1 MFVTAFFYIEKE
13 SDRMEYLV
21 TKEQMKQIED
31 RAMNQIKIPSILLM
45 EQAAMGILEEMEKEE
60 QIQNKIFILC
70 GMGNNGADGL
80 ALARLLHQ
88 KGYLS
93 VMIGIVGQEEKGTK
107 EWQIQYEMI
116 KNLKIEYVIGTDWIK
131 DMNFSNYDCIVD
143 GLFGIG
149 LSRELKGNY
158 FEIVH
163 KINKV
168 GNKVYAIDIPSG
180 ICSNTGKVLGIGIK
194 AYKTITFEYEKIG
207 CMLYPG
213 AEYSGN
219 IVVKHIGIPT
229 YISNNFPFSYY
240 TYSLSKTIHTLLP
253 KRASYSNKGTFGKV
267 VVFAGSKNMAGA
279 AYLSGRAAYEMGA
292 GLVQIV
298 TCDSNR
304 EIIQTLLP
312 EAILTTYDPEDI
324 SWEEISHAIDWA
336 DVIVIGPGL
345 SVKNYA
351 KQLLQFVLN
360 NSKVPIVI
368 DADGLNILSE
378 NSSLIKKCNSQIIF
392 TPHLKEFSRLVKKD
406 LEEMKKDLFTSI
418 QSFLDNSNHILVC
431 KDARTIVGRNGT
443 PFYINQSGNH
453 GMATGGSGDVLTG
466 MIAGLIAQGL
476 SLEDG
481 AVVGVY
487 LHGLAGNSACKEKGA
502 YSMKATDILNHI
514 SKITNVC

>member
-31 RAMNQIKIPSILLM
+31 RVMNQIKIPSILLM

-116 KNLKIEYVIGTDWIK
+116 KNLKIEYVIGTDWIE

-180 ICSNTGKVLGIGIK
+180 ICSNTGKILGIGIK
-194 AYKTITFEYEKIG
+194 AYKTITFEYKKIG

-240 TYSLSKTIHTLLP
+240 TYSLSKTINTLL
-253 KRASYSNKGTFGKV
+253 
-267 VVFAGSKNMAGA
+267 
-279 AYLSGRAAYEMGA
+279 
-292 GLVQIV
+292 
-298 TCDSNR
+298 
-304 EIIQTLLP
+304 
-312 EAILTTYDPEDI
+312 
-324 SWEEISHAIDWA
+324 EE
-336 DVIVIGPGL
+336 
-345 SVKNYA
+345 
-351 KQLLQFVLN
+351 
-360 NSKVPIVI
+360 
-368 DADGLNILSE
+368 
-378 NSSLIKKCNSQIIF
+378 
-392 TPHLKEFSRLVKKD
+392 
-406 LEEMKKDLFTSI
+406 
-418 QSFLDNSNHILVC
+418 
-431 KDARTIVGRNGT
+431 
-443 PFYINQSGNH
+443 
-453 GMATGGSGDVLTG
+453 
-466 MIAGLIAQGL
+466 
-476 SLEDG
+476 
-481 AVVGVY
+481 
-487 LHGLAGNSACKEKGA
+487 
-502 YSMKATDILNHI
+502 
-514 SKITNVC
+514 KITLNKAH